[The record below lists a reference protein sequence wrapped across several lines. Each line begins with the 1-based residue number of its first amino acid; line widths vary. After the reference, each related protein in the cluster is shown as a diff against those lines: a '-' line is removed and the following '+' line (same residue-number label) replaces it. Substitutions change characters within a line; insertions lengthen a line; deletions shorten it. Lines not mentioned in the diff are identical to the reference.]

1 MESKKIKKIEHYVYD
16 SITEFHQHRAHL
28 KGIRDNDD
36 EVKKNWKDA
45 NEGDWVYSDDGRI
58 IQLLRVRNTIKHPN
72 DRKNY
77 KHSNGWVRTVVGT
90 FLKNDKSN
98 MDTSF
103 EKHPNRYTFSRKI
116 KNTGTRVKERE
127 NCTNKEKE
135 FATQI
140 VVGKTAVK
148 SYMETFNEK
157 NPSSARKKAV
167 VLLKQERIMK
177 EIEKTVGDVATELG
191 IDHEYILARLK
202 YLVDHSED
210 ENISLQ
216 SVKELGKAIG
226 TLGPPVKKIETG
238 VLGMF
243 QGFDPDQIESAKREV
258 LEPIKE
264 L

>member
-1 MESKKIKKIEHYVYD
+1 MESRTIKKIKHYVYD
-16 SITEFHQHRAHL
+16 NMEEFREHHSC
-28 KGIRDNDD
+28 D
-36 EVKKNWKDA
+36 VKKNWKNA
-45 NEGDWVYSDDGRI
+45 EEGDWVYSDDNRI
-58 IQLLRVRNTIKHPN
+58 VQLLRVSNKIKHPN

-77 KHSNGWVRTVVGT
+77 RHTKGWVRTVVGT
-90 FLKNDKSN
+90 FLNNDKSK

-103 EKHPNRYTFSRKI
+103 ERHPNRYTFSTKI
-116 KNTGTRVKERE
+116 KNPNKRVKERT

-135 FATQI
+135 FVTQV

-148 SYMETFNEK
+148 SYMEAFNEK
-157 NPSSARKKAV
+157 DPSKARKKAV

-177 EIEKTVGDVATELG
+177 EVEKSVGDIATELG

-226 TLGPPVKKIETG
+226 TLGGPVKKVETG
-238 VLGMF
+238 VIGMF
-243 QGFDPDQIESAKREV
+243 QGFEPGQIESAKRNV
-258 LEPIKE
+258 LEPKKE
-264 L
+264 V